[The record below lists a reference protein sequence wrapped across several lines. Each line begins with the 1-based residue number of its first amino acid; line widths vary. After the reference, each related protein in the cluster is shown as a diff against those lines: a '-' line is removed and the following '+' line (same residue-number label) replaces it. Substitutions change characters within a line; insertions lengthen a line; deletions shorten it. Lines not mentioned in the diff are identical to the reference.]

1 MNQVYSKW
9 LIKGIEG
16 FCFGSDHNLYRL
28 PYESFN
34 RWKALR
40 LIKKQ
45 VHNRYKI
52 NGKWWSENQLRDK
65 IYLNPDPE
73 IIVKQF

>member
-1 MNQVYSKW
+1 
-9 LIKGIEG
+9 
-16 FCFGSDHNLYRL
+16 
-28 PYESFN
+28 
-34 RWKALR
+34 
-40 LIKKQ
+40 